1 MWCTL
6 LVSAALADPGADPPP
21 GTMAVAPVAGHPVL
35 DVRVGA
41 GAAPS
46 PTGLDPS
53 HPVICVEGSP
63 LARLSLEA
71 CGNGAGVLHRAP
83 VDDMAHFRARWAVV
97 DHEGGRLEPAL
108 LVGAGLAEIQRG
120 EDAPGFVFGP
130 GGDGAVEAAGAE
142 LSTSGKLRFW
152 LTPQTNL
159 SLDANVGAAWIPGAR
174 EVWGTDGPLVPFG
187 MLTVG
192 AGF

>member
-1 MWCTL
+1 MWPVL
-6 LVSAALADPGADPPP
+6 LVSAALADDPAEAPAQ
-21 GTMAVAPVAGHPVL
+21 TRSVAPVAGHPVL

-53 HPVICVEGSP
+53 HPVVCVEGSP
-63 LARLSLEA
+63 VSRLSLEA
-71 CGNGAGVLHRAP
+71 CGNGAGVLHHAP

-97 DHEGGRLEPAL
+97 ERDGGRLEPAL
-108 LVGAGLAEIQRG
+108 LVGAGFAEIQRG
-120 EDAPGFVFGP
+120 DDAPGFQFGP
-130 GGDGAVEAAGAE
+130 GGEGAVEAAGAE